1 MIKRNNIEED
11 RIDEFKT
18 VVVGFVVKNRLVVAE
33 ALREFIERDRV
44 VRKLGENV
52 DNVRLVIMVLETMDD
67 YTIASM
73 AHVVLNDDGLMREL
87 QADELDFELINSLL
101 KIGLKL
107 SGQYNIA
114 DLQKIKYDKEMDPD
128 DLERVLMERF
138 PDHFFEEIW
147 GWFLY

>member
-138 PDHFFEEIW
+138 PDHFFEEI
-147 GWFLY
+147 

>member
-44 VRKLGENV
+44 VRKLAENV

-73 AHVVLNDDGLMREL
+73 AHVVLNDDGLMRDL
-87 QADELDFELINSLL
+87 QADELDFELINSLS

-138 PDHFFEEIW
+138 PDHFFEEI
-147 GWFLY
+147 